1 MCEHPIADVWND
13 LGLQV
18 VEYLDSV
25 NVTWTTIDPVR
36 FTEAEKDAGPVFLW
50 VDVKPGSLSRE
61 NAEVAAV
68 GCKKLL
74 QKFGIID
81 DAAVKSHSGS
91 RSSPGRSVRSF
102 SIMSLP
108 YTQPP
113 TYAVRSL
120 PHSV

>member
-50 VDVKPGSLSRE
+50 VDVKPGSLSPARTPRSRPS
-61 NAEVAAV
+61 VARN
-68 GCKKLL
+68 
-74 QKFGIID
+74 F
-81 DAAVKSHSGS
+81 S
-91 RSSPGRSVRSF
+91 RSLGSSTT
-102 SIMSLP
+102 L
-108 YTQPP
+108 Q
-113 TYAVRSL
+113 
-120 PHSV
+120 